1 MGLLG
6 WRGEGDEHTVV
17 RSRHLLQLGA
27 PAVKFGNAPHAPS
40 PHVNHLTIRA
50 RLWGAFAVAALVV
63 AIIGLVG
70 LSGMGDVQN
79 ALREIADQRWA
90 KVRESREAVALVNA
104 NLRSRLTLFL
114 VSDSATTT
122 SLLAL
127 QGEQSKLIT
136 THFAAIDKSI
146 TDPAERVLFDTI
158 GKRRTAYIS
167 RFGTARALLTAGKRD
182 SAAKVIITEV
192 LPRAEQY
199 LDSWDAL
206 VRYESQ
212 RVDEAATATES
223 RFSRTRWFSIVI
235 IGLALLGVGM
245 VAVFIIPAITAPME
259 HMEAAAR
266 RITAGDL
273 NVAIDH
279 TSNDELGALAD
290 AMRQMGT
297 MLRTLLADIDANAGT
312 LTSMATTL
320 AMNSEA
326 AAASTEEIAAAAHT
340 LAGTAG
346 AQMHA
351 MGGVS
356 DAATDAADQATQM
369 VAQAEL
375 VREITRGVTEAAGTG
390 SGAAAVALERTQA
403 ISIATAEAGPLVR
416 ALAVKATQVG
426 EFARMIEGIA
436 RQSNLLALNAAIEA
450 ARAGDHGRGF
460 AVVADELRKLA
471 EESAKGLVAIR
482 NAVDEIQDAAAHT
495 AERVERVE
503 SSVQRG
509 ETVIRASASELAG
522 IADRMQDT
530 AAPMQRIHD
539 LAEAQR
545 DRASALATEIQ
556 TVTTAAENAAA
567 VAQELSAAS
576 DEQARSLVL
585 VGDSSQKLAEIAQRL
600 KALTARFVSGHSNG
614 V

>member
-1 MGLLG
+1 MGLQG
-6 WRGEGDEHTVV
+6 WRGEDDEHTVV
-17 RSRHLLQLGA
+17 RSRHLLQLGT
-27 PAVKFGNAPHAPS
+27 PAVTFGNVPHASS
-40 PHVNHLTIRA
+40 PPVNHLTIRA

-70 LSGMGDVQN
+70 LSGMQDVQN
-79 ALREIADQRWA
+79 ALSEIADQRWA
-90 KVRESREAVALVNA
+90 KVRESREAVGLVNA

-114 VSDSATTT
+114 VTDSATTT
-122 SLLAL
+122 ALLAL
-127 QGEQSKLIT
+127 QAEQSKLIT
-136 THFAAIDKSI
+136 AHFATIDKSI
-146 TDPAERVLFDTI
+146 TDPAERALFDTI
-158 GKRRTAYIS
+158 GTRRTAYIS

-182 SAAKVIITEV
+182 SAAKVVIAEV

-212 RVDEAATATES
+212 RVDEAATAAES
-223 RFSRTRWFSIVI
+223 KFSRTRWFSMVI
-235 IGLALLGVGM
+235 MGLALLGVGL
-245 VAVFIIPAITAPME
+245 VAYFIIPAITTPME

-279 TSNDELGALAD
+279 TSGDELGALAD
-290 AMRQMGT
+290 AMRQMGST
-297 MLRTLLADIDANAGT
+297 LRTLLADIDASAGT
-312 LTSMATTL
+312 LTSMATAL

-351 MGGVS
+351 MSGVS
-356 DAATDAADQATQM
+356 DAASDAADQATQM
-369 VAQAEL
+369 VTQAEL
-375 VREITRGVTEAAGTG
+375 VREITRGVTDAAATG

-509 ETVIRASASELAG
+509 ETVIRASASELTG

-600 KALTARFVSGHSNG
+600 KSLTARFVSSHSSG
-614 V
+614 S